1 MSTLGV
7 SLRLPRPEP
16 AYDSDAAS
24 EMNLAIEQ
32 ADKQNHKR
40 GRDVEVGALGER
52 LILTSSGGTRY
63 QILVS
68 DAGVLSTSAV

>member
-16 AYDSDAAS
+16 AYDSDVAS
-24 EMNLAIEQ
+24 EINLAIEQ
-32 ADKQNHKR
+32 ADNQNHKR
-40 GRDVEVGALGER
+40 GRDVEGGALGER

>member
-1 MSTLGV
+1 MSGFGTG
-7 SLRLPRPEP
+7 LRLPIPKP
-16 AYDSDAAS
+16 QYDQGSAT
-24 EMNLAIEQ
+24 ERNLALEQ
-32 ADKQNHKR
+32 ADSQNHKR
-40 GRDVEVGALGER
+40 GRDLEVGAQGER

>member
-1 MSTLGV
+1 MSTLGI

-16 AYDSDAAS
+16 AYDEGAAS
-24 EMNLAIEQ
+24 ETNLAIEQ

-68 DAGVLSTSAV
+68 DAGVLSASAV